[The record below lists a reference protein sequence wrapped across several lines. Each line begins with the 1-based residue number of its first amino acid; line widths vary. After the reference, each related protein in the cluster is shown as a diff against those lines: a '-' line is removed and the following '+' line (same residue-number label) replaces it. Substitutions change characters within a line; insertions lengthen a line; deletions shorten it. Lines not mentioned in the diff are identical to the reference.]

1 MIRERRGQP
10 ATLNTQGTRGFS
22 TSEHDCTRGPP
33 ARAPPARPHA
43 AGSLAL
49 AGARRRRGTHNF
61 FAGRVRSLVVAAAAT
76 RVGVVVSIEHAVSR
90 TRMHRGPGGRIARS
104 ATTTVPHA
112 LTRRARAS
120 GRGRRTTETACAHAR
135 NPIGIST
142 AMCAAPPPAPSSSS
156 SYPLVRPRQEGSGAA
171 SPAAP
176 ARAPFVLGH
185 SIRHYYSSDD
195 GPWSRDAWVALIEA
209 GKYPWPLAGG
219 RAIERRTISRACCY

>member
-1 MIRERRGQP
+1 MRCLGPWPLAYAAAGGVIRERRGQP

-49 AGARRRRGTHNF
+49 AGAARRGTHNF
-61 FAGRVRSLVVAAAAT
+61 FAGRVRSLVVAAAGCCYTGGCRRIDRA
-76 RVGVVVSIEHAVSR
+76 RGFPDSDASGAGRADRKIRNHHR
-90 TRMHRGPGGRIARS
+90 T
-104 ATTTVPHA
+104 
-112 LTRRARAS
+112 TRRARAS

-171 SPAAP
+171 SPAAR
-176 ARAPFVLGH
+176 ARAVRSRPLDPPLL
-185 SIRHYYSSDD
+185 IR
-195 GPWSRDAWVALIEA
+195 R
-209 GKYPWPLAGG
+209 WPMVQGRMGG
-219 RAIERRTISRACCY
+219 TD